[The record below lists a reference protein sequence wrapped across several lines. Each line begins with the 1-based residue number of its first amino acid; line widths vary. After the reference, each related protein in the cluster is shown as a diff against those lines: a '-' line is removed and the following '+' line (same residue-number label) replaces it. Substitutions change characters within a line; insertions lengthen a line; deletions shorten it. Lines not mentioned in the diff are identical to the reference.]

1 MVKSPTSMPIHK
13 DPNESLNDI
22 YKWLMAP
29 IAFFVLGAWTYLNY
43 VAQTI
48 LSNPN
53 LRDLYPS
60 QVTQAD
66 LIEGPLLLSFE
77 VLVYVPTLILYL
89 VTYYLRPGK
98 AWLVSR
104 IISYTGAFFVLLY
117 VGFTFA
123 DEYFNLNLEN
133 HVYWASGLLISVLL
147 ATALVESCYRRYKRD
162 YAQ

>member
-1 MVKSPTSMPIHK
+1 MRTSTPIHK

-29 IAFFVLGAWTYLNY
+29 IAFFVVGAWTYLNY
-43 VAQTI
+43 VAQTV
-48 LSNPN
+48 LGNPN

-66 LIEGPLLLSFE
+66 LLEGPLLLSLE

-104 IISYTGAFFVLLY
+104 IISYTGAFFVLVY
-117 VGFTFA
+117 VAFTFI
-123 DEYFNLNLEN
+123 DEFFGFNLEN
-133 HVYWASGLLISVLL
+133 HEYWAISLLTSLLL
-147 ATALVESCYRRYKRD
+147 AAALVGSCYRRYTKE
-162 YAQ
+162 YA